1 MGYKRAEQI
10 LPDEI
15 IELIQNYVD
24 GTYIYI
30 PKKENT
36 RRAWGEGTTIR
47 AELLERNEQI
57 YAEYQQ
63 GSTKKRLAEKYFLSE
78 KAYSV
83 LYAREKESTS
93 RYPLRGICSNF
104 FLKKFEVVV
113 EK

>member
-63 GSTKKRLAEKYFLSE
+63 GSTQKRLAEKYFLSE
-78 KAYSV
+78 KSIQRII
-83 LYAREKESTS
+83 RERKREHEQISA
-93 RYPLRGICSNF
+93 
-104 FLKKFEVVV
+104 
-113 EK
+113 